1 MPVTRFFLAGSR
13 ASGACTCSAPE
24 RVSFFIRCYARS
36 FAVPHPHALSDIA
49 ETGDA
54 VATCFPRSSYE
65 FHSVARR
72 RLGTLCM
79 LCFRSDLLLMPSGSL
94 TFQNEKKADAFCPCI
109 FMFGVLG
116 HGAYA
121 GCEIYFYVCYLFAA
135 FQLKHRSTQRG
146 S

>member
-1 MPVTRFFLAGSR
+1 MTLAPLFLAN
-13 ASGACTCSAPE
+13 TLLIL
-24 RVSFFIRCYARS
+24 FNLCYSSIVAR
-36 FAVPHPHALSDIA
+36 PKRYGIM
-49 ETGDA
+49 GDA

-72 RLGTLCM
+72 RLGTLEC
-79 LCFRSDLLLMPSGSL
+79 CVFRSDLLLMPSGSL

-121 GCEIYFYVCYLFAA
+121 GCEIASHTFFSS
-135 FQLKHRSTQRG
+135 R
-146 S
+146 